1 MSPED
6 ARELFRR
13 HGLRCTKQREVI
25 YAELASS
32 TLHPSAEEL
41 YQSSKAAD
49 PELSLATVYN
59 TLDTF
64 CECGLA
70 RRITPGSGGPCRYDA
85 DVSDHVHVSL
95 DGGRLVDA
103 PLDVSDAI
111 LDRLPQAVLDELERR
126 LGVRI
131 RGVNIQFI
139 AARDGIDG

>member
-6 ARELFRR
+6 IRELFRR
-13 HGLRCTKQREVI
+13 HNLRCTKQREVI
-25 YAELASS
+25 YAELAST

-49 PELSLATVYN
+49 PEISLATVYN
-59 TLDTF
+59 TLDTL

-85 DVSDHVHVSL
+85 DVSDHVHVSM

-103 PLDVSDAI
+103 PPDVSCAI
-111 LDRLPQAVLDELERR
+111 LDRVPQPVLEDLERR
-126 LGVRI
+126 LRVRI

-139 AARDGIDG
+139 ASRDGNDG